1 MEVGVSWWEVAG
13 WAVVLILGLWLL
25 RHVIHFVASSIR
37 CVGTLL
43 LIVLALGLLAIVG
56 RYVLAWSGRG

>member
-1 MEVGVSWWEVAG
+1 VSWVQIAG
-13 WAVVLILGLWLL
+13 WAVVLLVGLWLL
-25 RHVIHFVASSIR
+25 RHAIHFVASSIR

-43 LIVLALGLLAIVG
+43 LIGLAVGLLALIG

>member
-1 MEVGVSWWEVAG
+1 VSWVQIAG
-13 WAVVLILGLWLL
+13 WAVVLLVGLWLL

-43 LIVLALGLLAIVG
+43 LIALAVGLLAIIG
-56 RYVLAWSGRG
+56 RYVLAWTGRG

>member
-1 MEVGVSWWEVAG
+1 MSWVEIAG
-13 WAVVLILGLWLL
+13 WAVALLVGLWLL

-43 LIVLALGLLAIVG
+43 LIALALGLLAVLG
-56 RYVLAWSGRG
+56 RYVLGWTGRG

>member
-1 MEVGVSWWEVAG
+1 MEAGVSWWEVAG

-37 CVGTLL
+37 CFGTLL
-43 LIVLALGLLAIVG
+43 LIALALGLLAIVG
-56 RYVLAWSGRG
+56 RYVLAWSGHG